1 MWLARARILPTVYRC
16 HHHCRSYLL
25 LNNPLLVRNTLSTM
39 ATFDQ
44 QSLDEKLSLIKRNL
58 DVS

>member
-16 HHHCRSYLL
+16 RHHCRSCLL
-25 LNNPLLVRNTLSTM
+25 LNPPLLVRNILSTM
-39 ATFDQ
+39 ATSD